1 MELKE
6 ALEAVVNE
14 AEGGFAEYA
23 KAYAQAALDL
33 GECNHHI
40 ISNYDNRPGISILSV
55 PTGKIM
61 VGEEMKVQ
69 LLYVLSNLQYW
80 KGERAKE
87 IKKVLKEAGK

>member
-14 AEGGFAEYA
+14 AEGGFADYA
-23 KAYAQAALDL
+23 KTYAQAALEL
-33 GECNHHI
+33 GGSENALVVSTGHCV
-40 ISNYDNRPGISILSV
+40 GIAHEK
-55 PTGKIM
+55 TGEMM

-87 IKKVLKEAGK
+87 VKKVLKEAAK